1 MQGRLAVSRAL
12 QEDRGT
18 WRAGGARGGAP
29 GRAGGPRR
37 ALGPRRCAHRG
48 PGRTQRPRAAGR
60 AQPGRPGRAIPGR
73 PGRAVPGRPWAAGR
87 PGRARGPGR
96 RLQAQR
102 AGAGQAREAALL
114 RAGWHRDGR
123 VAWRAGCA
131 ARRGAGLGARCAGP
145 RQPTEEAGRARTAG
159 PLDEAERRRAG
170 GAATGVAQLAITRA
184 RRARLHSAAAPRSA
198 ARLVRRV
205 RQTKSADTH
214 PDACHKRQADGQ
226 RLPVLHQRTACVHR
240 LEVGLA
246 GGARRST
253 QATAQCGTCSWASL
267 QSRPACWQGAGPMSS
282 ASCGR
287 DSRVSV
293 A

>member
-29 GRAGGPRR
+29 GCAGGPRR

-48 PGRTQRPRAAGR
+48 PGRTQRPGAAGR

-145 RQPTEEAGRARTAG
+145 RQPAEEAGRARTAG
-159 PLDEAERRRAG
+159 PLDEAERRRRRSHWRRTARNYSCPPGTPALSGRTAVCNSPGASRATNQERRHAPRRLPREADGPTAARSTPPAHRLCAQAG
-170 GAATGVAQLAITRA
+170 G
-184 RRARLHSAAAPRSA
+184 
-198 ARLVRRV
+198 
-205 RQTKSADTH
+205 
-214 PDACHKRQADGQ
+214 
-226 RLPVLHQRTACVHR
+226 
-240 LEVGLA
+240 
-246 GGARRST
+246 
-253 QATAQCGTCSWASL
+253 
-267 QSRPACWQGAGPMSS
+267 
-282 ASCGR
+282 
-287 DSRVSV
+287 
-293 A
+293 